1 MDETDTPD
9 FSAEF
14 TSLPLGTTPCIVASL
29 FVIRSTGSISTKS
42 DKSVSAADRN
52 FADFSYVDN
61 RVFSEDGLSM
71 IGFPSVSKEI
81 SLSSEDRC

>member
-9 FSAEF
+9 FSSEF
-14 TSLPLGTTPCIVASL
+14 TSLPLGTTPCIVVS
-29 FVIRSTGSISTKS
+29 FVICSTGSISTKS